1 MKIDTHNHA
10 IPEPAIEL
18 LRTEKVYRVTIHG
31 DRVEGGNHVAYPLFR
46 SFYDPAAKVAEL
58 EHGGLEAAVLS
69 AAPPTFYYDV
79 DAEAG
84 EAMCRAV
91 NMGLA
96 EFCTHSPD
104 RLRWMA
110 HVPMQAPERAA
121 VMLAEAAQTGCVGV
135 EVATSIGGRR
145 LDEPEFR
152 PFWGQ
157 AEALGLP
164 VMIHPAFNQPHPG
177 LQPWYLQNVIGNLLE
192 TTIAAERL
200 ICAGVLGDHPGVRV
214 LLVHAGGYFPYQ
226 AGRLRHARTVREEL
240 SSAPEDPWAFRGQIL
255 ADTITHDRDALS
267 YLVAR
272 MGAENVVMGTDLP
285 FDMATPHPVD
295 ALNEAVDTETARQ
308 VAEDNPARLFR
319 FYD

>member
-10 IPEPAIEL
+10 IPEPAVDL
-18 LRTEKVYRVTIHG
+18 LRKEKVYRVTIEG
-31 DRVEGGNHVAYPLFR
+31 DRVQGGNHVAYPLFP
-46 SFYDPAAKVAEL
+46 SFRDPAAKLAEL
-58 EHGGLEAAVLS
+58 ERGGLEAAVIS

-91 NMGLA
+91 NAGLA

-152 PFWGQ
+152 PFWG
-157 AEALGLP
+157 
-164 VMIHPAFNQPHPG
+164 
-177 LQPWYLQNVIGNLLE
+177 
-192 TTIAAERL
+192 
-200 ICAGVLGDHPGVRV
+200 
-214 LLVHAGGYFPYQ
+214 
-226 AGRLRHARTVREEL
+226 
-240 SSAPEDPWAFRGQIL
+240 
-255 ADTITHDRDALS
+255 
-267 YLVAR
+267 
-272 MGAENVVMGTDLP
+272 
-285 FDMATPHPVD
+285 
-295 ALNEAVDTETARQ
+295 
-308 VAEDNPARLFR
+308 
-319 FYD
+319 